1 MNSDRLRNKVA
12 IVTGA
17 SRGIGGAIAVNLA
30 RNGAK
35 VLLAAR
41 DTRKLGEVV
50 TAIQA
55 CGSEGL
61 AFPADLRE
69 IDAPQRLVEAAV
81 AQFGGIDVLINNAG
95 ATRRGAFLTL
105 DEEDWQDSFAL
116 KFFGA
121 VRLVRAAWPHL
132 KARAGSIVNIA
143 GVGGRTPGAEFA
155 IGGSVNAALLSF
167 TKAIAELG
175 VDDGI
180 QVNAIN
186 PGFIRTDRL
195 RKRLESTAATLGV
208 TVMEAEQSMIKESKV
223 SRLGEPEDIAH
234 LVTFVVSPEGRFLHG
249 SLIDADGGQTKTI

>member
-81 AQFGGIDVLINNAG
+81 AQFG
-95 ATRRGAFLTL
+95 
-105 DEEDWQDSFAL
+105 
-116 KFFGA
+116 
-121 VRLVRAAWPHL
+121 
-132 KARAGSIVNIA
+132 
-143 GVGGRTPGAEFA
+143 
-155 IGGSVNAALLSF
+155 
-167 TKAIAELG
+167 
-175 VDDGI
+175 
-180 QVNAIN
+180 
-186 PGFIRTDRL
+186 
-195 RKRLESTAATLGV
+195 
-208 TVMEAEQSMIKESKV
+208 
-223 SRLGEPEDIAH
+223 
-234 LVTFVVSPEGRFLHG
+234 
-249 SLIDADGGQTKTI
+249 

>member
-1 MNSDRLRNKVA
+1 
-12 IVTGA
+12 
-17 SRGIGGAIAVNLA
+17 
-30 RNGAK
+30 
-35 VLLAAR
+35 
-41 DTRKLGEVV
+41 VV
-50 TAIQA
+50 TRIREA
-55 CGSEGL
+55 GNEGL
-61 AFPADLRE
+61 AFRSDLRE
-69 IDAPQRLVEAAV
+69 IDAPARLVEAAI
-81 AQFGGIDVLINNAG
+81 AQFGGIDIVVNNAG

-105 DEEDWQDSFAL
+105 NEEDWQDSFAL

-132 KARAGSIVNIA
+132 RSRSGSIVNIA

-167 TKAIAELG
+167 TKATAELG
-175 VDDGI
+175 VEDGI

-195 RKRLESTAATLGV
+195 QKRLDASAEALGI
-208 TVMEAEQSMIKESKV
+208 TVLEAEQAMIKDSNV

-234 LVTFVVSPEGRFLHG
+234 LVTFLVSPEGRFLHG